1 MTTAAAIAVQTPTNR
16 LGFILGFPLW
26 SVVYAPCRPGKR
38 TSWAKEGSHAQLP
51 ASAAFRVVEVRAGTA
66 ECDSWPPCSWLRV
79 PPSLPTPPAQAV
91 GRFLA
96 GPPGDSGHVRDGL
109 ARRVGRR
116 PPDARHPLEHCPGVR
131 AK

>member
-79 PPSLPTPPAQAV
+79 PPSLPTPRLKPWGVFWPDRLEIVVTFATDWRGAWV
-91 GRFLA
+91 G
-96 GPPGDSGHVRDGL
+96 GHPMRDTHWST
-109 ARRVGRR
+109 ARV
-116 PPDARHPLEHCPGVR
+116 
-131 AK
+131 